1 MNKNISAGSDIH
13 AGDGGYRIGTK
24 EKYDEFV
31 KGRNKSLGK
40 IKGVEKMNDDTKE
53 ILTILQEECAEV
65 IVEVSKCFRFG
76 PDQMMEGVDVTNM
89 QRLQKELGD
98 LQAMIELLID
108 NKVGVTT
115 QGLKEAKKA
124 KFEKLKQWSNL
135 KINK

>member
-1 MNKNISAGSDIH
+1 
-13 AGDGGYRIGTK
+13 
-24 EKYDEFV
+24 
-31 KGRNKSLGK
+31 
-40 IKGVEKMNDDTKE
+40 MNDDTKE

-98 LQAMIELLID
+98 LQAMIELLVD
-108 NKVGVTT
+108 NNVGVTI

-124 KFEKLKQWSNL
+124 KFKKLKLWSNL
-135 KINK
+135 TITK

>member
-40 IKGVEKMNDDTKE
+40 IKGVKKMNDDTKE

-108 NKVGVTT
+108 NKVGITA

-124 KFEKLKQWSNL
+124 KFEKLKIWSNL
-135 KINK
+135 KIK